1 MEDSEGV
8 TVSPTS
14 LSNIIRTLER
24 LGVIKDY
31 EFLDPMYREAAMR
44 LSVPPNY

>member
-1 MEDSEGV
+1 MEDSEGT

-14 LSNIIRTLER
+14 LNNVIKTLER
-24 LGVIKDY
+24 LSIIENY

-44 LSVPPNY
+44 LGIPNY